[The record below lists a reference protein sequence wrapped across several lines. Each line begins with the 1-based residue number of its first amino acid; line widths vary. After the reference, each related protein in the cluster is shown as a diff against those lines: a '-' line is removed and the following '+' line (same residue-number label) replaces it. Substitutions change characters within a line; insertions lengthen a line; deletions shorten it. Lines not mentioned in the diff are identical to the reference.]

1 MHRGNDTFNEVTG
14 GHIHG
19 SSIQAR
25 DIHGD
30 VNVTAP
36 PDRFQEQMAAALH
49 QVRREEEERL
59 QAQREH
65 SERMKA
71 QESCA
76 LLGLLFLG
84 FVLAGLGALV
94 NAPSLVTTGGLMTV
108 AVLFLGWDLGKKR
121 GG

>member
-1 MHRGNDTFNEVTG
+1 MHRGNDTYNEVTG

-25 DIHGD
+25 DIYGD
-30 VNVTAP
+30 VNLAP
-36 PDRFQEQMAAALH
+36 SDWFQEQMAAALR

-84 FVLAGLGALV
+84 FVLAGLGVLV
-94 NAPSLVTTGGLMTV
+94 NASSLVMTGGLMTV
-108 AVLFLGWDLGKKR
+108 AVLFLGWDPGKKR